1 MDVTVNKRGALLEVA
16 LAGELDQHSA
26 AELRSRLDEEL
37 QDRRIVRIEY
47 DLRGLSFMDSSGIG
61 VLLGRYRTLAARKGT
76 MDIRNARRNVEM
88 ILRMSGVYSL
98 CTERSRQ

>member
-37 QDRRIVRIEY
+37 Q
-47 DLRGLSFMDSSGIG
+47 DSSGIG